1 MALPPREPCGRWVLR
16 WRPSLSR
23 MRHGRTL
30 WEFLD
35 TADPLPVIIDS
46 VDDGIEGDPFAAPAP
61 HPRVRWRVAATAG
74 VGLVLGIVVI
84 AVGAYMFRAPA
95 PELTVLSSQA
105 SIGQEQENLV
115 TGQQGSLTAP
125 MVLVHVVGAVVTPGV
140 VEVPAD
146 SRVIDAITK
155 AGGPTEQAL
164 LEGVNLARIVFDGEQ
179 IVVPALGQEL
189 AGPQGS
195 PGGKI
200 SLSQADSLTLQ
211 SLPRVG
217 PATAERIIAWRTTH
231 GPFRSVDDLLAI
243 SGIGPATLEG
253 FRDLVVP

>member
-1 MALPPREPCGRWVLR
+1 
-16 WRPSLSR
+16 

-35 TADPLPVIIDS
+35 TADPLPAIIDR

-146 SRVIDAITK
+146 SRVIDAITQ

>member
-1 MALPPREPCGRWVLR
+1 M
-16 WRPSLSR
+16 S
-23 MRHGRTL
+23 HGRTL

-35 TADPLPVIIDS
+35 TAGPLPVIIDS

-105 SIGQEQENLV
+105 SIGPDQESGPQ
-115 TGQQGSLTAP
+115 GPQGSLTPAP

-195 PGGKI
+195 AGGKI

>member
-1 MALPPREPCGRWVLR
+1 
-16 WRPSLSR
+16 

-95 PELTVLSSQA
+95 PELAVLSSQA
-105 SIGQEQENLV
+105 PIGQEQENLV

-146 SRVIDAITK
+146 SRVIDAITQ

>member
-1 MALPPREPCGRWVLR
+1 
-16 WRPSLSR
+16 